1 MNIKS
6 SLFYAALAACLGT
19 GYVGGTVVTQR
30 DIDRLSMPSM
40 ASAQC
45 GETEDDRRFNSTAPR
60 SSPAKS
66 Y

>member
-19 GYVGGTVVTQR
+19 GYVGGTVVSQR
-30 DIDRLSMPSM
+30 DIDRLNMPAMVSP
-40 ASAQC
+40 QC
-45 GETEDDRRFNSTAPR
+45 EQTEDDKRFNSTAPR
-60 SSPAKS
+60 SSPAKG

>member
-19 GYVGGTVVTQR
+19 GYVGGTAVSQR
-30 DIDRLSMPSM
+30 DIDRLSVPQ
-40 ASAQC
+40 AAFAQC
-45 GETEDDRRFNSTAPR
+45 GETEDDKRFNSTAPR
-60 SSPAKS
+60 SSPAKG